1 MPERSFG
8 RTVRYRRTKIG
19 LSQAQLGELVGR
31 SASSVRSWERDVST
45 PTDPS
50 VLNALSAILDI
61 DGRALYDKAGVAP
74 ADVSGDRA
82 TVEEALASLAP
93 LPLEEPIEE
102 EVKPDPVIAGVAAAA
117 AVEPRLDMDS
127 ELEAEAHEHLAH
139 AYDPEPALTEEP
151 EAPLETF
158 TLPAEPQSDQ
168 VPEPE
173 PVAAAK
179 MTTSNEPAFIS
190 PPEPY
195 LITTPTAPVV
205 EPSYIEDTDQRQ
217 MYRVRNLATVVLV
230 VALAIILLWALGN
243 TIDAIGAW
251 WEDFFNTLHI

>member
-31 SASSVRSWERDVST
+31 SASSIRSWERDVST

-74 ADVSGDRA
+74 VVGNATQP
-82 TVEEALASLAP
+82 TVEQALASLAP
-93 LPLEEPIEE
+93 LPLEEPLEE
-102 EVKPDPVIAGVAAAA
+102 DVKPDPLIAGVTATA
-117 AVEPRLDMDS
+117 AVEARLDADS
-127 ELEAEAHEHLAH
+127 ELEAEVHEHVAP
-139 AYDPEPALTEEP
+139 AYDPEPASPEEPSTPMETFSLPPDPEP
-151 EAPLETF
+151 EA
-158 TLPAEPQSDQ
+158 
-168 VPEPE
+168 E
-173 PVAAAK
+173 PVAAPK
-179 MTTSNEPAFIS
+179 MSTTNEPAFVS

-195 LITTPTAPVV
+195 LITAPTAPVV
-205 EPSYIEDTDQRQ
+205 EQSYIEDTDQRQ

-230 VALAIILLWALGN
+230 VALAILLLWALSN

-251 WEDFFNTLHI
+251 WDDFFSTLRI